1 MHLIVH
7 AVLFNAKFFMCR
19 ICFADYAMHE
29 CACVCVS
36 LCVYR
41 ERKTEMLRAVKA

>member
-1 MHLIVH
+1 MHLTVH
-7 AVLFNAKFFMCR
+7 TVLFNAKFFMCQ

-36 LCVYR
+36 LRVYR